1 MSGIP
6 LNIDWQQIL
15 LHLFNFVILSGGL
28 YFLLYKPVKD
38 FMDKRVTYYQQMDTE
53 AEEKLEQ
60 AKKMEASWEERISSA
75 DAEIAQKKAAAMR
88 AAEIA
93 AAEQLQSAKK
103 ESEEIL
109 SKAYASARQ
118 ERQRIVDDAGRKIA
132 ELAAATTEQLT
143 RKAYGSA
150 YNLFLDTVE
159 AEGGVFDDEE
169 EES

>member
-1 MSGIP
+1 MSLP

-28 YFLLYKPVKD
+28 YILLYKPVKD
-38 FMDKRVTYYQQMDTE
+38 FMDKRVAHYAQLDAE
-53 AEEKLEQ
+53 AEEKLAQ
-60 AKKMEASWEERISSA
+60 AKEMEASWEERISKA
-75 DAEIAQKKAAAMR
+75 DAEIAQKRAVAMR
-88 AAEIA
+88 NAEVA
-93 AAEQLQSAKK
+93 AAEQIQAAKK

-132 ELAAATTEQLT
+132 EVAAAAAEQLT

-159 AEGGVFDDEE
+159 AEGGVFDEDEE
-169 EES
+169 ES

>member
-1 MSGIP
+1 MSLP

-38 FMDKRVTYYQQMDTE
+38 FMDKRVDYYQQKDAE
-53 AEEKLEQ
+53 AEEKL
-60 AKKMEASWEERISSA
+60 AKAKEMEASWQVRISEA
-75 DAEIAQKKAAAMR
+75 DAEIAQRKAEAMR
-88 AAEIA
+88 AAENA
-93 AAEQLQSAKK
+93 AAEQIQAAKK

-109 SKAYASARQ
+109 LKAHTSARQ

-132 ELAAATTEQLT
+132 EVAAAAAEQLT
-143 RKAYGSA
+143 RNAYGSA

-159 AEGGVFDDEE
+159 EEGGAFDDEE
-169 EES
+169 S